1 LIRSAFCF
9 TFRLSIS
16 LSKDAPMAG
25 PDSPKYAVNPETGQ
39 VMRNDGTGWTKVKT
53 AKNQQGEILINEG
66 GAWAPLPGRAPAAP
80 AGFTAPPKMSIAQ
93 AAEIT
98 GAQGKEFGF
107 ADEASAL
114 KRSIGIP
121 KFADKLFEANP
132 LNRFLNIGLGAGTA
146 IADAAGVEMSP
157 KYTQAKDAEN
167 AQLAQARSDRP
178 VTSFVSEFV
187 QAAPYPSGTLRMGA
201 PIVRETAKMLG
212 LGSLQGA
219 IYGFGSGEGE
229 GRIGSAGTGAVVGG
243 TLGAAT
249 PGLAAAALPVVRGAR
264 TALANAT
271 DAIVEMFGGTG
282 TAGQTYARQV
292 AEAAVR
298 RSMERSGMTPERI
311 LETLQRFGNKP
322 AVLAEVIGQDAVNT
336 LSSLTRRPGSTPQ
349 AAQDIIAE
357 RMGGFPERAADDL
370 RQTTGL
376 TDAQIRGEFGPELA
390 ARREAAAPAYTEL
403 FEQQGGVTS
412 DRLTQLAGT
421 NTLGPLIRR
430 SQAAAED
437 LAVTQRRDPA
447 SVTPLEVLD
456 LAKREL
462 DDEIATAQRNQQNSE
477 LFRLQSL
484 QTALLGELDD
494 LTGGQ
499 YAAARDLGGEA
510 PRLQE
515 ARTQGEQAL
524 RPGVARATV
533 NEQVGA
539 LNPQDRAAFASGTAS
554 VIDESIAG
562 GRMLPQRFRLPAN
575 REKVQ
580 AAFGEE
586 AGGEFAN
593 RMTAEA
599 ELRDL
604 ASRWGPRQGSITG
617 TVMESGPSEALDDG
631 IRFATSIA
639 RGDRIGFINQAVSW
653 MRRRGYNQQQIDA
666 MGELLLSN
674 PQEGLRRLGIQLPR
688 LPGGGGAAA
697 AGAAAGTPPPPAGAP
712 PPQAPAPRTVGVAPA
727 TAAPVGAP
735 APTTP
740 IRTSG
745 IVGNGDLTNAAF
757 GAGLGGIAPAESP
770 EERARNMAIGAGIGG
785 FARRG
790 SQMLDDAT
798 RTVGQPRA
806 TSGRT
811 VGAGLGDNPYFGRQ
825 SMRPPGSG
833 PSAREIETQQQWATA
848 TPIVTQART
857 TAQSAQQAA
866 DAALQSKAPADIAR
880 AKDQKKALV
889 GQIKEAQASR
899 AGMDTPEDARLAETL
914 ASLTE
919 NTSDPVLLSTQ
930 ISAAK
935 TSLDRLLTDIGSPV
949 EGNLIPVRTNILT
962 RTQAPRSAAEG
973 PQDRASV
980 TRYAEGSDDVQP
992 MGFFNRPPRQALGK
1006 GLQDIMNDVPAEKPK
1021 VPAPASKIEN
1031 DILSV
1036 AMSAPSLG
1044 VRGAPGQGRGPMD
1057 FRPIRGVR
1065 EQLKALGYSDDE
1077 LETALKKMYR
1087 EGKVNL
1093 SINDDQGSLTDADRA
1108 ASFVMGQT
1116 RIDLIAPTGAQPP
1129 IKGMG
1134 FGAGTPKTPEQA
1146 VRFETPGSPEYEAAV
1161 AKGLDMSQAGRM
1173 ARAKEMGFD
1182 TETVYFHGTPDA
1194 RGVRNAGQFEQ
1205 RKQDTSFLSDP
1216 DRYDAI
1222 AKEMADERAAN
1233 GVSDRYMKLL
1243 REANELNVTSESPRP
1258 IYMTNSEG
1266 TARTYARDDRAFNY
1280 QGAEPDVMP
1289 LMTRGDMLKLD
1300 ARGAKFSMLPVDVIR
1315 AGVPAGRRADFDAIV
1330 RRYQRDFTGN
1340 GGRMSTNDLEAIAHQ
1355 MGFDGFEV
1363 RNVIDDYMGKGG
1375 KSTVRA
1381 IFDPSNIRSVNA
1393 AFDPEKS
1400 GSSTLLAAAPFAAV
1414 GGAGLTSERELGSKM
1429 TRDKKD

>member
-1 LIRSAFCF
+1 
-9 TFRLSIS
+9 
-16 LSKDAPMAG
+16 
-25 PDSPKYAVNPETGQ
+25 
-39 VMRNDGTGWTKVKT
+39 MRNDGTGWAKVKT

-66 GAWAPLPGRAPAAP
+66 GAWTPLPQKSDPSAPP
-80 AGFTAPPKMSIAQ
+80 KGYSEPPKMSRLQ
-93 AAEIT
+93 AFETMARS
-98 GAQGKEFGF
+98 GGRVSL
-107 ADEASAL
+107 ADEAEGVKAQFNMVAP
-114 KRSIGIP
+114 GG
-121 KFADKLFEANP
+121 P
-132 LNRFLNIGLGAGTA
+132 LGVFSDVGAGL
-146 IADAAGVEMSP
+146 AGLFMENNAERTGKP
-157 KYTQAKDAEN
+157 LDPRYTKGRDFTRGAQAK
-167 AQLAQARSDRP
+167 AREDRP
-178 VTSFVSEFV
+178 FTAFAGEALGSAV
-187 QAAPYPSGTLRMGA
+187 YPGGALRMGA
-201 PIVRETAKMLG
+201 PIGREALKLG
-212 LGSLQGA
+212 AIGATQGSL
-219 IYGFGSGEGE
+219 FGYAAGEGDTQDRVE
-229 GRIGSAGTGAVVGG
+229 GGLMGGVVGG

-249 PGLAAAALPVVRGAR
+249 PGVAAAALPVVRGAR

-282 TAGQTYARQV
+282 TAGQAYARQV

-298 RSMERSGMTPERI
+298 RSAERSGMTPERI

-484 QTALLGELDD
+484 QTALLGELDE

-604 ASRWGPRQGSITG
+604 AARWGPRQGSITG

-712 PPQAPAPRTVGVAPA
+712 PPQVPLGSAPAPRTVGVAPA

-740 IRTSG
+740 TRTSG

-770 EERARNMAIGAGIGG
+770 EERARNMAVGAGIGG

-811 VGAGLGDNPYFGRQ
+811 VGQGGYFGRQ
-825 SMRPPGSG
+825 SMRPSGSG
-833 PSAREIETQQQWATA
+833 PSPREIETRQQWATA

-880 AKDQKKALV
+880 AKDQKKTLV

-949 EGNLIPVRTNILT
+949 EGNLIPVKTNILT

-980 TRYAEGSDDVQP
+980 TRYAEGEAPPVKGMGFGAETPKSPQQADYRGRHLSPDKESGAPLHEVNSNGIYPDDVYSP
-992 MGFFNRPPRQALGK
+992 K
-1006 GLQDIMNDVPAEKPK
+1006 GLQYYRTATSDAMDRKAFGLIQSMRGKPDATVTIYRAMPTNIEQSAMQINPNDWVTISRDYAKLHGDSVLRGDYKIVSKEVKAKDIYTAGDSWLEWGWSPEK
-1021 VPAPASKIEN
+1021 
-1031 DILSV
+1031 L
-1036 AMSAPSLG
+1036 
-1044 VRGAPGQGRGPMD
+1044 
-1057 FRPIRGVR
+1057 
-1065 EQLKALGYSDDE
+1065 DD
-1077 LETALKKMYR
+1077 L
-1087 EGKVNL
+1087 
-1093 SINDDQGSLTDADRA
+1093 
-1108 ASFVMGQT
+1108 
-1116 RIDLIAPTGAQPP
+1116 PP

-1134 FGAGTPKTPEQA
+1134 FGASTPKTPEQA

-1173 ARAKEMGFD
+1173 GRRKSWQDELGTDQETAETIFYRGRTDAADSFEARTLKGWEQDGTGVSLDRSPSVASGYANQRAASLD
-1182 TETVYFHGTPDA
+1182 GQNVVPVYVRGKLLPSAQWEARVSEIA
-1194 RGVRNAGQFEQ
+1194 RGSTDPQSVAAAAKQAQKEFSGQG
-1205 RKQDTSFLSDP
+1205 
-1216 DRYDAI
+1216 Y
-1222 AKEMADERAAN
+1222 
-1233 GVSDRYMKLL
+1233 
-1243 REANELNVTSESPRP
+1243 
-1258 IYMTNSEG
+1258 
-1266 TARTYARDDRAFNY
+1266 
-1280 QGAEPDVMP
+1280 
-1289 LMTRGDMLKLD
+1289 
-1300 ARGAKFSMLPVDVIR
+1300 
-1315 AGVPAGRRADFDAIV
+1315 AGVKRPVASMG
-1330 RRYQRDFTGN
+1330 QGKKTG
-1340 GGRMSTNDLEAIAHQ
+1340 
-1355 MGFDGFEV
+1355 EV
-1363 RNVIDDYMGKGG
+1363 R
-1375 KSTVRA
+1375 

-1414 GGAGLTSERELGSKM
+1414 SGAGLTLAGEDARNQRTVGKPKTSQSARTVGKAK
-1429 TRDKKD
+1429 TN

>member
-1 LIRSAFCF
+1 
-9 TFRLSIS
+9 
-16 LSKDAPMAG
+16 
-25 PDSPKYAVNPETGQ
+25 
-39 VMRNDGTGWTKVKT
+39 MRNDGTGWAKVKT

-66 GAWAPLPGRAPAAP
+66 GTWTPLPQKSDPSAPP
-80 AGFTAPPKMSIAQ
+80 KGYSAPPKMPILQALNTAAQ
-93 AAEIT
+93 S
-98 GAQGKEFGF
+98 GARISL
-107 ADEASAL
+107 ADEA
-114 KRSIGIP
+114 
-121 KFADKLFEANP
+121 
-132 LNRFLNIGLGAGTA
+132 
-146 IADAAGVEMSP
+146 AGVKSQFNMVAPGGPLGVFSDVGTGIAGLFMEGNAEKTGKP
-157 KYTQAKDAEN
+157 LDPRYTQARDFSRN
-167 AQLAQARSDRP
+167 ALATAREDRP
-178 VTSFVSEFV
+178 FTAFAGEVIGGGV
-187 QAAPYPSGTLRMGA
+187 YPGGALRMGA
-201 PIVRETAKMLG
+201 PIAREALKLGTIGAVQGTAYG
-212 LGSLQGA
+212 YAAGEGDTQDRIQGA
-219 IYGFGSGEGE
+219 Q
-229 GRIGSAGTGAVVGG
+229 TGAIVGG
-243 TLGAAT
+243 VTGAAL
-249 PGLAAAALPVVRGAR
+249 PGAAAASLPAIRGTR

-271 DAIVEMFGGTG
+271 DAIVNMFGGTG
-282 TAGQTYARQV
+282 TAGQAYARQV

-403 FEQQGGVTS
+403 FEQQGNVTS

-484 QTALLGELDD
+484 QTALLGELDE

-533 NEQVGA
+533 NEQVNA

-688 LPGGGGAAA
+688 LPSGGGAAA

-712 PPQAPAPRTVGVAPA
+712 PPQVPPGSAPAPRTVGVAPA

-740 IRTSG
+740 TRTSG
-745 IVGNGDLTNAAF
+745 FGIGPNAQATLQQSAFGSLGGSAYGSQNDVNGDGVIDEQDAYAGAFAGGVGLPLAAQ
-757 GAGLGGIAPAESP
+757 GV
-770 EERARNMAIGAGIGG
+770 
-785 FARRG
+785 
-790 SQMLDDAT
+790 

-833 PSAREIETQQQWATA
+833 PSPREIETQQQWATA

-866 DAALQSKAPADIAR
+866 DAALQSKAPADIAP
-880 AKDQKKALV
+880 AKDAKNALV

-935 TSLDRLLTDIGSPV
+935 TSLDRLLTDIRSPV

-980 TRYAEGSDDVQP
+980 TRYAEGEDAQNQRTV
-992 MGFFNRPPRQALGK
+992 G
-1006 GLQDIMNDVPAEKPK
+1006 KPK
-1021 VPAPASKIEN
+1021 
-1031 DILSV
+1031 
-1036 AMSAPSLG
+1036 
-1044 VRGAPGQGRGPMD
+1044 
-1057 FRPIRGVR
+1057 
-1065 EQLKALGYSDDE
+1065 
-1077 LETALKKMYR
+1077 T
-1087 EGKVNL
+1087 
-1093 SINDDQGSLTDADRA
+1093 
-1108 ASFVMGQT
+1108 
-1116 RIDLIAPTGAQPP
+1116 
-1129 IKGMG
+1129 
-1134 FGAGTPKTPEQA
+1134 
-1146 VRFETPGSPEYEAAV
+1146 
-1161 AKGLDMSQAGRM
+1161 SQ
-1173 ARAKEMGFD
+1173 
-1182 TETVYFHGTPDA
+1182 
-1194 RGVRNAGQFEQ
+1194 
-1205 RKQDTSFLSDP
+1205 S
-1216 DRYDAI
+1216 
-1222 AKEMADERAAN
+1222 
-1233 GVSDRYMKLL
+1233 
-1243 REANELNVTSESPRP
+1243 
-1258 IYMTNSEG
+1258 
-1266 TARTYARDDRAFNY
+1266 ARTV
-1280 QGAEPDVMP
+1280 G
-1289 LMTRGDMLKLD
+1289 K
-1300 ARGAKFSMLPVDVIR
+1300 AK
-1315 AGVPAGRRADFDAIV
+1315 
-1330 RRYQRDFTGN
+1330 
-1340 GGRMSTNDLEAIAHQ
+1340 TN
-1355 MGFDGFEV
+1355 
-1363 RNVIDDYMGKGG
+1363 
-1375 KSTVRA
+1375 
-1381 IFDPSNIRSVNA
+1381 
-1393 AFDPEKS
+1393 
-1400 GSSTLLAAAPFAAV
+1400 
-1414 GGAGLTSERELGSKM
+1414 
-1429 TRDKKD
+1429 